1 MATFYGSAQV
11 QNRIRR
17 QTERPPDQ
25 NGHHR
30 PVPQQ
35 PGRLNWPIEC
45 ASFADR
51 SDAWPEMVG
60 LGWGEGHLVKW
71 KT

>member
-1 MATFYGSAQV
+1 MMQFTANIG
-11 QNRIRR
+11 
-17 QTERPPDQ
+17 
-25 NGHHR
+25 
-30 PVPQQ
+30 
-35 PGRLNWPIEC
+35 GRFNWQIEC

-60 LGWGEGHLVKW
+60 LGWVGLGRGHLVKW